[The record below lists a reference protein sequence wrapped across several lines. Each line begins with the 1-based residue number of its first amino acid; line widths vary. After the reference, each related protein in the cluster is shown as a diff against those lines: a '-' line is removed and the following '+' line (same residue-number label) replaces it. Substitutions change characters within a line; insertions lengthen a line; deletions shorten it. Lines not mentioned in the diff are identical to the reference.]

1 MNCPRCGEPLSGREQ
16 VCPRCGEQLDAA
28 AGVDRDPAGP
38 APLRSDPGRRQLTVL
53 FADLVG
59 STALSERL
67 DPEDLRTVIA
77 AYQKACAAVIERY
90 DGHLA
95 KYLGD
100 GVLAYFGYPRAHEED
115 PERAVRA
122 GLDLVRAV
130 QALTPRPELHLQV
143 RVGIA
148 TGLVVVGDLIGEGP
162 AKEQAVVGNTPNLA
176 ARLQEL
182 ADPGNVV
189 ISAATRRL
197 IGNLFECEDLEPR
210 PLRGFADPVPV
221 SRVRGLRMVDR
232 FEALRG
238 RMAPMVGR
246 EQEIAL
252 LLERWH
258 RACEGEGH
266 VVVLSG
272 EPGVGKSRT
281 VLALE
286 EKFLGD

>member
-1 MNCPRCGEPLSGREQ
+1 MTEE
-16 VCPRCGEQLDAA
+16 
-28 AGVDRDPAGP
+28 PAGSGGAGP
-38 APLRSDPGRRQLTVL
+38 SSLRSEPGRRQLTVL

-67 DPEDLRTVIA
+67 DPEDMRAVIN
-77 AYQKACAAVIERY
+77 AYQRSCAAVVARY
-90 DGHLA
+90 DGHIA
-95 KYLGD
+95 KYMGD
-100 GVLAYFGYPRAHEED
+100 GVLAYFGYPQAHEED

-122 GLDLVRAV
+122 GLDLVQTVRALV
-130 QALTPRPELHLQV
+130 PRPELELEV

-148 TGLVVVGDLIGEGP
+148 TGLVVVGDLIGEGI

-182 ADPGNVV
+182 AAPGEVV

-197 IGNLFECEDLEPR
+197 IGSLFECEDLEPKQ
-210 PLRGFADPVPV
+210 LKGFAGAVRM
-221 SRVRGLRMVDR
+221 SRVRGLRTVDR
-232 FEALRG
+232 FEALH
-238 RMAPMVGR
+238 ASLTPLIGR

-252 LLERWH
+252 LLERWR

-272 EPGVGKSRT
+272 EPGVGKSRV

-286 EKFLGD
+286 E

>member
-1 MNCPRCGEPLSGREQ
+1 RSWRHTSSRRSPWSSATGRATPRRCSRVPWTIWSTRAPAACCSPAPNCRSPWPRSPPRPSASTPPRPWPGPASPGTASTPAPEGEAALAWPAPRPRRFATIAPGPRHGKGSHCRRGRRSGRHWPGFVRRGVWMNCPRCGEPLSGREQ

-115 PERAVRA
+115 
-122 GLDLVRAV
+122 
-130 QALTPRPELHLQV
+130 
-143 RVGIA
+143 
-148 TGLVVVGDLIGEGP
+148 
-162 AKEQAVVGNTPNLA
+162 
-176 ARLQEL
+176 
-182 ADPGNVV
+182 
-189 ISAATRRL
+189 
-197 IGNLFECEDLEPR
+197 
-210 PLRGFADPVPV
+210 
-221 SRVRGLRMVDR
+221 
-232 FEALRG
+232 
-238 RMAPMVGR
+238 
-246 EQEIAL
+246 
-252 LLERWH
+252 
-258 RACEGEGH
+258 
-266 VVVLSG
+266 
-272 EPGVGKSRT
+272 
-281 VLALE
+281 
-286 EKFLGD
+286 